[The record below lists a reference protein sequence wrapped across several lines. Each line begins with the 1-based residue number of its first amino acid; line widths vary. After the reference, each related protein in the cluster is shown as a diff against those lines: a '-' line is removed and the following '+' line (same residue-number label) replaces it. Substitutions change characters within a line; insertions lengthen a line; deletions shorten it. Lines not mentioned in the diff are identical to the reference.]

1 MTPNKHLANR
11 FMKWRFFSAL
21 PGLML
26 AHAALATGPLY
37 QNDAVLNYTVPG
49 NPPPNID
56 ATNFVNNNWFS
67 VVFSTYT
74 FGTEFYEPWNTVN
87 YTNNGFMSV
96 DSGYPLVSPGFQ
108 FDTLTTNVMPHRM
121 AGSFY
126 NDGTISCGALASSSF
141 LFSAGQLIVWATNI
155 ANPGTIVMGPN
166 TVMHLT
172 GGNVDLSRSTI
183 TMEGFGIFNSPVAL
197 GADWG
202 AGTDTNADW
211 VPGADLTPTNARS
224 SLFLTAK
231 SPVLVND
238 VYLNNSTPYFHV
250 SGIGTSNIIT
260 WAIFLE
266 DQSLPNVTHNV
277 YFSGTT
283 PLAIGGGFDT
293 IEWIGAYVDSAT
305 GTALTNYL
313 YLNDRTEL
321 TTNMLISA
329 AGVPVNFTFTAT
341 NAPVFIG
348 SPAPSSFLSGVYGN
362 TVVTNFYSYVNAQF
376 ISTTTA
382 TNASPSN
389 PSGALTNLPDRIYI
403 TASRELDLTLAQITG
418 ADYLSLMAT
427 NLNQFDGSAGAVIV
441 APYSDINLG
450 VTNGF
455 LTASNVLK
463 AALPNWS
470 GSVQAWSGRWVFVGT
485 NGVTNDF
492 RVLLVSSRV
501 LPTTLSQVQH
511 LTLHGTNSVVISDA
525 FNILSTLSI
534 DAQNLTLTTNG
545 YGNGATSPEGELNLE
560 STAILWPSSLP
571 NVRNLTNNGA
581 IRSQNLIAF
590 GSPPPANYLTFI
602 NHGLI
607 SDLGATIYANY
618 FENGGTF
625 ANNSLGSFN
634 LQSSNT
640 VLINGSITAGGD
652 VSITTG
658 SLVTSNLM
666 LQAGRS
672 LTLRA
677 TNLLTDTGAVNGH
690 VWSVGASS
698 LAGLNLPIKP
708 LVGDLLGTTI
718 FMTAPPPNKQVINT
732 WAGQDY
738 GVSTAGYTNNAAI
751 GKLILDALGT
761 SSSFQFNG
769 TGVSNAI
776 YVDDLE
782 LHDYAAV
789 FDGTHVNALA
799 FNANLV
805 IYYANA
811 TIADGTSVAEKL
823 NHLNGNHLR
832 WVPMYTG
839 YFSSTYIVYTN
850 ADGTITTNGPFN
862 AGLAQSTTIDS
873 NGNGIPNGSDPTP
886 FFVSGEV
893 NLKLMLNNPPL
904 TARLTWDS
912 IPSATNTV
920 YDRTNLVLGNWLPL
934 TTNISSSLVPPAGG
948 WPITNTIT
956 IAVTNNP
963 SVPHF
968 YRVRVDPN
976 TTLLYGP

>member
-1 MTPNKHLANR
+1 MTPHNHLANR
-11 FMKWRFFSAL
+11 FMKWKFFSVL

-26 AHAALATGPLY
+26 AHAALATDPLY

-56 ATNFVNNNWFS
+56 ATNFVNNNWFT

-87 YTNNGFMSV
+87 YINNGFMSV

-108 FDTLTTNVMPHRM
+108 FDTQTTNVIHPHQM

-126 NDGTISCGALASSSF
+126 NAGTISCGALASSSF
-141 LFSAGQLIVWATNI
+141 LFSDGQLIVWATNI

-172 GGNVDLSRSTI
+172 GGNVDLSRSTL
-183 TMEGFGIFNSPVAL
+183 TMQGFGIFNSPVAL

-202 AGTDTNADW
+202 TGTDTNADW

-224 SLFLTAK
+224 SLYLTAK
-231 SPVLVND
+231 SPFFVND

-250 SGIGTSNIIT
+250 SGIGTSNVIT
-260 WAIFLE
+260 WAIFLD

-305 GTALTNYL
+305 GTALTHYL

-321 TTNMLISA
+321 TTNIPISA
-329 AGVPVNFTFTAT
+329 AGVPDNFTFTAT

-362 TVVTNFYSYVNAQF
+362 MVVTNFYSYVNAQL

-418 ADYLSLMAT
+418 PNYLSLMAT

-470 GSVQAWSGRWVFVGT
+470 GSVQAWSGRWIFVGT

-501 LPTTLSQVQH
+501 APTTLSEVQH

-525 FNILSTLSI
+525 FNVLSTLSI

-545 YGNGATSPEGELNLE
+545 YGNGATSPEGELNLV
-560 STAILWPSSLP
+560 SSAILWPSSLP

-581 IRSQNLIAF
+581 IRSQNLIVF
-590 GSPPPANYLTFI
+590 GGPPPANYLTFI

-625 ANNSLGSFN
+625 ANGGLGSFN
-634 LQSSNT
+634 LQSLNT

-652 VSITTG
+652 VAITAG
-658 SLVTSNLM
+658 SLVASNLV

-672 LTLRA
+672 LTLQV
-677 TNLLTDTGAVNGH
+677 TNLLTDTGAASGNS
-690 VWSVGASS
+690 WSVGGAG
-698 LAGLNLPIKP
+698 LVGLNLPILPK
-708 LVGDLLGTTI
+708 LGDLLGTTI
-718 FMTAPPPNKQVINT
+718 FCTAPGPSKQVVNT

-738 GVSTAGYTNNAAI
+738 GVSTAGYTNNAAL
-751 GKLILDALGT
+751 GQLILDAVGAN
-761 SSSFQFNG
+761 SSFKFNG
-769 TGVSNAI
+769 TGVSNAL
-776 YVDDLE
+776 YVDDLN
-782 LHDYAAV
+782 LLDSATNFNGSQV
-789 FDGTHVNALA
+789 SAL
-799 FNANLV
+799 NISANMV
-805 IYYANA
+805 IYYAQAMVNGA
-811 TIADGTSVAEKL
+811 SVAEKL

-832 WVPMYTG
+832 WVAAYAG
-839 YFSSTYIVYTN
+839 HFSSTNIVYP
-850 ADGTITTNGPFN
+850 DGTTNTFN
-862 AGLAQSTTIDS
+862 AALAQSSDIDS
-873 NGNGIPNGSDPTP
+873 DGDGIPNGSDPTP
-886 FFVSGEV
+886 FFVSSQMHLTLTV
-893 NLKLMLNNPPL
+893 TNKPPL
-904 TARLTWDS
+904 TALLTWDS

-920 YDRTNLVLGNWLPL
+920 DYRTNLVLGNWLPL
-934 TTNISSSLVPPAGG
+934 TTNISPSLVPPAGG
-948 WPITNTIT
+948 WPITNKIT

-976 TTLLYGP
+976 STLLYGP